1 MKQFVVILAVLL
13 LWPVIEADAQEN
25 TADTD
30 ADETA
35 PIVTEI
41 DYGTDG
47 DRLRLA
53 LKMRGEPVYDLFTLE
68 EPNRLVLDFESL
80 EWQADLTPLEDIDL
94 IADLRYGL
102 FRPGRMRVVMDL
114 AQPVEVERIFIR
126 GADEEIE
133 LVLDLTPTD
142 PETFASRAGW
152 PEDARWQG
160 EEAVPVMPDQASS
173 DLIVVIDPG
182 HGGIDPGAIAGDLLE
197 KDVVLEV
204 ALSLAERISR
214 EPGFTPVLT
223 RSDDRFLPLRARL
236 RIAREARAHIFLS
249 LHADAITEG
258 EADGMS
264 IYTLSEESS
273 DQAARAFAERENRSD
288 VLAGAD
294 LEGDAD
300 DVTRLLIDLARR
312 GTGRES
318 DKLARSVLSAMRG
331 NVDLIRT
338 RPIRQAGFFVLKSPD
353 LPSILIE
360 LGFLSS
366 ENDRKRFTS
375 TDYAERV
382 AEALVVG
389 LHRWR
394 AIADPA
400 FTAQRT
406 P

>member
-1 MKQFVVILAVLL
+1 MKRIAIALAAGFAWFFGGL
-13 LWPVIEADAQEN
+13 ATAQEGPP
-25 TADTD
+25 T
-30 ADETA
+30 
-35 PIVTEI
+35 VTEI
-41 DYGTDG
+41 DHGSDG

-53 LKMRGEPVYDLFTLE
+53 LKMRGEPLYDLFTLE
-68 EPNRLVLDFESL
+68 DPYRLVLDFAAL
-80 EWQADLTPLEDIDL
+80 DWQADLAVLEEIDL
-94 IADLRYGL
+94 IAGLRHGL
-102 FRPGRMRVVMDL
+102 FRPGRVRVVMDL
-114 AQPVEVERIFIR
+114 TEPVEVERIFLR
-126 GADEEIE
+126 GASEDIE
-133 LVLDLTPTD
+133 LVLDLAPTD
-142 PETFASRAGW
+142 PARFAARAGW
-152 PEDARWQG
+152 PENARWQA
-160 EEAVPVMPDQASS
+160 EEPVEAANAAPD

-182 HGGIDPGAIAGDLLE
+182 HGGIDPGASAGDLLE
-197 KDVVLEV
+197 KNVVLKV
-204 ALSLAERISR
+204 ALSLADRVRR

-236 RIAREARAHIFLS
+236 RIAREARAHLFLS
-249 LHADAITEG
+249 LHADALAEG

-273 DQAARAFAERENRSD
+273 DRAARLFAERENRVD

-312 GTGRES
+312 GTGKES

-331 NVDLIRT
+331 RVDLIQT
-338 RPIRQAGFFVLKSPD
+338 KPLRQAGFFVLQSPD

-375 TDYAERV
+375 TDYADRV
-382 AEALVVG
+382 AEAMIIG
-389 LHRWR
+389 LRDWR
-394 AIADPA
+394 TVADPA
-400 FTAQRT
+400 FTAARD